1 MKKELFFMDNYL
13 YHAKK
18 DISGIQCLT
27 TNIEEH
33 TELICFLC
41 QQAAEKLIKHVIL
54 DKGNKP
60 SHTHDLIKLLEE
72 SSQYLDITRDLKNA
86 CMQLTPMA
94 TMTRYT
100 SGKEIDKGTAIQSIR
115 SFHTVSAAIAKAGY
129 STLEIDLSLSHEPH
143 APSEKENCTET
154 EVSDAATNKTSELT
168 FKHFKDAATS
178 EASAKQNETR
188 TQAQQIII

>member
-1 MKKELFFMDNYL
+1 MDNYL
-13 YHAKK
+13 YHAIK
-18 DISGIQCLT
+18 DISTIQCLT

-33 TELICFLC
+33 AENICFHC

-72 SSQYLDITRDLKNA
+72 STQYLEINEDLENA
-86 CMQLTPMA
+86 CTQLTPMA

-100 SGKEIDKGTAIQSIR
+100 SSGEIDKGMAIQSIR

-143 APSEKENCTET
+143 GFNEKENCTEADVS
-154 EVSDAATNKTSELT
+154 EVATNKTSELN

-188 TQAQQIII
+188 TQSQQIII